1 MSWGEIELE
10 PEVVEWFGSL
20 TEEEQA
26 RVGFHVDR
34 LAARGLL
41 LDEPHTKQLDG
52 KLRELRFLPRLEADS
67 HHVLDRTRTRDRVAD
82 GVHEDEAERATR
94 GRTRQARDGA
104 MHERARN
111 DRRRAMSTR
120 TKWTAIDR
128 PDSDLA
134 RAAAED
140 EARISQFRELVF
152 RLRTE
157 AGLTQAELARRMGTT
172 QSAIARIEGG
182 GARPSLDT
190 LERLAAAVGK
200 ELVVGVGDSLSEN
213 RSIAKLVRDG
223 HAVVRAAS

>member
-1 MSWGEIELE
+1 
-10 PEVVEWFGSL
+10 
-20 TEEEQA
+20 
-26 RVGFHVDR
+26 
-34 LAARGLL
+34 
-41 LDEPHTKQLDG
+41 
-52 KLRELRFLPRLEADS
+52 
-67 HHVLDRTRTRDRVAD
+67 
-82 GVHEDEAERATR
+82 
-94 GRTRQARDGA
+94 
-104 MHERARN
+104 
-111 DRRRAMSTR
+111 MSTR
-120 TKWTAIDR
+120 TKWTAINR

-134 RAAAED
+134 RAAAEE

-190 LERLAAAVGK
+190 LERLAVAVGK
-200 ELVVGVGDSLSEN
+200 ELVVGVGDGLSEN

>member
-1 MSWGEIELE
+1 MGEVELE

-34 LAARGLL
+34 LAASGPV

-52 KLRELRFLPRLEADS
+52 KLRELRFYLGSRPTRVS
-67 HHVLDRTRTRDRVAD
+67 HRIAPGRVIVLLTVFSKTRQNERREDRTRSTSTD
-82 GVHEDEAERATR
+82 
-94 GRTRQARDGA
+94 A

-120 TKWTAIDR
+120 TKWTAINR
-128 PDSDLA
+128 SGSDLA

-152 RLRTE
+152 RLRSE

-172 QSAIARIEGG
+172 QSAIARVEGG